1 MDQANTGGVIRKS
14 VPGWM
19 LTDIRPLSR
28 CIVLV
33 ESVRPAMFTQRYE
46 RQMPGGNNM
55 FCERCGGLMVIETSY
70 ELMEGRSRREF
81 DSTRCLNCGNFED
94 AIIRTN
100 RAISRFSK
108 QVEPHTVGSG
118 RPSAIQPRAFDRA
131 IQTGSVIAESPR
143 SRAPRLP
150 VGAPSAKT
158 RALEPLHIEQPT
170 PIVQTQRRYA

>member
-1 MDQANTGGVIRKS
+1 M
-14 VPGWM
+14 P
-19 LTDIRPLSR
+19 TDIRPLSL

-94 AIIRTN
+94 GTIRTN

-118 RPSAIQPRAFDRA
+118 KPSAIQPRAFDRA
-131 IQTGSVIAESPR
+131 IQTESVIAESPHGC
-143 SRAPRLP
+143 APRLP
-150 VGAPSAKT
+150 VGPRSAKK
-158 RALEPLHIEQPT
+158 RALEPSHIEQPT
-170 PIVQTQRRYA
+170 RFPRHCLWV